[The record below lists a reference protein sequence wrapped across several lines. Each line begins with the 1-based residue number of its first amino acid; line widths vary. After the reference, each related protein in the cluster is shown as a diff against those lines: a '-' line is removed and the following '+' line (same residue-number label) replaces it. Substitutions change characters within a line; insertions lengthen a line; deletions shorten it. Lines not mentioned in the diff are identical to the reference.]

1 MDAKPKPSHPLCS
14 AVAVISPQTTD
25 LTAYPRRL
33 RDAVLH
39 PYHPPSSPNLTFGDD
54 DPDKRNKLVQ
64 DLNDLTGEGNIDS
77 MIAVEMGLK
86 ELAFLKCTACISP
99 TKLCLV
105 ILPSASKKYG
115 KPITTCVKVLDMTGG
130 PKGGGLKLLDWLPL
144 S

>member
-86 ELAFLKCTACISP
+86 ELAFLKVLFLYFALFLSFLYCSFLCNSP
-99 TKLCLV
+99 NKKSHININMGRLSLYCRHVSFLVVYCLH
-105 ILPSASKKYG
+105 
-115 KPITTCVKVLDMTGG
+115 
-130 PKGGGLKLLDWLPL
+130 
-144 S
+144 